1 MALVCHNIFKKS
13 ITIQCIMD
21 GKETFGA
28 TVPLSKENCRE
39 KTKTKG
45 FSQKKIPNYQ
55 YKLSVCV
62 STDEIDGRV
71 YA

>member
-1 MALVCHNIFKKS
+1 
-13 ITIQCIMD
+13 MD